1 MCCYDCGLGY
11 ESDNWIEAVI
21 PDLIWAV
28 ITPTKDINP
37 KGGILCIS
45 CMAKRLKR
53 AGYKNVPVWLCG
65 IEPFRV
71 VEGDPEDNLSLLRTY
86 KGEKNVILS

>member
-1 MCCYDCGLGY
+1 MSCHDCGKEYGG
-11 ESDNWIEAVI
+11 DDWIEAVI

-28 ITPTKDINP
+28 ITPTGDINP
-37 KGGILCIS
+37 KGGLLCIS

-65 IEPFRV
+65 TEPLKAM
-71 VEGDPEDNLSLLRTY
+71 EGDPGDNLKLLRTY
-86 KGEKNVILS
+86 KGER